1 MLLNGLSGR
10 KACIATGSMLH
21 NSGGRI
27 QLSDNAINLQGRE
40 SRMLRIL
47 SLSVSFLAW
56 ASLPAPVFCQQK
68 APFTNLATSAKIT
81 ASSVLDG
88 DTYAPSN
95 IADGRI
101 APALSQHFEVYPDSS
116 KSKSWAVDGEKGKDK
131 GELVLEWEK
140 PVMVQEVVYYGR
152 TAWLLNECFKEYEV
166 YIDDGANPV
175 AKGELKAIHG
185 PQRIPFLRQ
194 PAKKLSLRFLSAH
207 GGPNPGANE
216 VLVLG
221 EEVSDAVLAALAP
234 AAPPPGRKAFDPISD
249 TNVIW
254 RTPCEGPEAA
264 MPIGN
269 GRTLANVWTDKA
281 GDIHVSLARI
291 AKPGEKAVP
300 LGGVRFRADPKL
312 NSTVGNL
319 QQALIFK
326 YGEVVVKGLA
336 QPSKPVYSFFVDSS
350 KDVLHLQ
357 LRTSTPVSLDAWLE
371 GAGGKA
377 GALKDQKRS
386 ALRKDNTALVILCD
400 GMEPRE
406 DATFHTV
413 QPMKAFDLQVHVV
426 APEKAGDLETAIKA
440 VNKTDVNT
448 AVKGQMDAWNK
459 FWNKGSIHLGKD
471 EEGAAMARALV
482 IRRYLSACSGRGPHP
497 LKPAA
502 AEKKEIP
509 EREIKPWPAAQSA
522 AAIKAAVEK
531 ARPYLATGDGKSR
544 FPRFWGA
551 DYARLPEEEAGI
563 DSFIDSLRSMLIA
576 SSGKRVCV
584 LPGWPLDRDVAF
596 RVDSESGLGIEVSYS
611 GGKIERL
618 EVHPKQRTSEVFGIG
633 PLEKKVREAL
643 PGPFRMPA
651 LISFLAPSWVGPR
664 VGLKNLF
671 VTMKKANFNGLEGSL
686 ADLAE
691 AKKAGIYLLL
701 HGVTPW
707 TAHALKDEKT
717 VISYYLS
724 DRRKPSWFAHFGNQ
738 RRQYEA
744 IDPNHP
750 AEFTTY
756 SQYGG
761 IEYFL
766 DAVRPRMLEYYDYHW
781 QRQAHM
787 HFHFLEYYRRMSL
800 AAGGIP
806 VFRFVHVHG
815 DNVIKMRQTVAM
827 SVAYGFKGFKWWVGW
842 TMFDIHKVVETEP
855 PPLSGIGNEVS
866 YINNML
872 AAFSPY
878 ITNARSVDVYNT
890 DPLPASTRK
899 PPEDYWLQPTGEHI
913 VMGVFKGKK
922 GEDFVTLGNRDIGT
936 KREATLSI
944 KGKLK
949 SVRHLNKQTR
959 KWSDLKLEGAPGKQS
974 VKVPIDKGDIEL
986 IQLIPVTEKI

>member
-1 MLLNGLSGR
+1 
-10 KACIATGSMLH
+10 
-21 NSGGRI
+21 
-27 QLSDNAINLQGRE
+27 
-40 SRMLRIL
+40 MLRITALAVSLLACACL
-47 SLSVSFLAW
+47 ST
-56 ASLPAPVFCQQK
+56 PVFCQDKPDPVLSQDK
-68 APFTNLATSAKIT
+68 PAFTNLAASAKIT

-88 DTYAPSN
+88 DKYAPGN

-101 APALSQHFEVYPDSS
+101 APALSQHFELFPDS
-116 KSKSWAVDGEKGKDK
+116 KKAKSWAVDGEKGKER

-152 TAWLLNECFKEYEV
+152 TAWLINECFKEYEIF
-166 YIDDGANPV
+166 IDDGVNPV
-175 AKGELKAIHG
+175 ATGALKALHG

-194 PAKKLSLRFLSAH
+194 PAKKLTLRFLSAH
-207 GGPNPGANE
+207 GGPNPGATE

-221 EEVSDAVLAALAP
+221 EKVSDSVLAALAP
-234 AAPPPGRKAFDPISD
+234 AAPPPGRKAFDPIQD
-249 TNVIW
+249 ANVIW
-254 RTPCEGPEAA
+254 RTPCEGPEEA

-269 GRTLANVWTDKA
+269 GRVLANVWTAKD
-281 GDIHVSLARI
+281 GDIRVTLARI
-291 AKPGEKAVP
+291 AKPGGKAEP

-312 NSTVGNL
+312 NTTESSL

-326 YGEVVVKGLA
+326 YGEVVIKSPA
-336 QPSKPVYSFFVDSS
+336 QPSKPVYSFFVDSG

-357 LRTSTPVSLDAWLE
+357 LRTSTPVNLSAWLE
-371 GAGGKA
+371 GEGGKA
-377 GALKDQKRS
+377 SPLKEQKR
-386 ALRKDNTALVILCD
+386 AVLRKGETALVILCD

-406 DATFHTV
+406 DASFHTLEPLKV
-413 QPMKAFDLQVHVV
+413 FDLQVHIV
-426 APEKAGDLETAIKA
+426 APEKPTSVEDAIRA
-440 VNKTDVNT
+440 VNKTDVNGS
-448 AVKGQMDAWNK
+448 VKGQMDAWNK
-459 FWNKGSIHLGKD
+459 FWNKGSIHLGKE
-471 EEGAAMARALV
+471 EEGASMARALV

-502 AEKKEIP
+502 AAAAEKKEIT
-509 EREIKPWPAAQSA
+509 EKEIKPWPAAKSA
-522 AAIKAAVEK
+522 AAIKSAVEK
-531 ARPYLATGDGKSR
+531 ARPYLATGDGKAR

-551 DYARLPEEEAGI
+551 DYSRLPEAKAGI
-563 DSFIDSLRSMLIA
+563 DSFIDTLRSMLIA
-576 SSGKRVCV
+576 STGKRICV

-596 RVDSESGLGIEVSYS
+596 RVDSETGLGIEVAYS
-611 GGKIERL
+611 DGKLERL

-633 PLEKKVREAL
+633 PFEQKVREAL

-651 LISFLAPSWVGPR
+651 LISFLSPSWVGPR

-671 VTMKKANFNGLEGSL
+671 VTMKKASFNGLEGSL
-686 ADLAE
+686 ADFSE

-707 TAHALKDEKT
+707 TANALKDEKT

-724 DRRKPSWFAHFGNQ
+724 DRKKPSWFAHFGNQ
-738 RRQYEA
+738 RRQFEA

-781 QRQAHM
+781 QRQAHL

-899 PPEDYWLQPTGEHI
+899 PPLEYWLQPSGEHI
-913 VMGVFKGKK
+913 VMGVFKGTKN
-922 GEDFVTLGNRDIGT
+922 EDFVTLGNRDIGT
-936 KREATLSI
+936 KREATLAI
-944 KGKLK
+944 KGKFK
-949 SVRHLNKQTR
+949 AVRHLNKQTR
-959 KWSDLKLEGAPGKQS
+959 KWSDLKLEGAPGNQS

-986 IQLIPVTEKI
+986 IQVVPVAEKI

>member
-1 MLLNGLSGR
+1 
-10 KACIATGSMLH
+10 
-21 NSGGRI
+21 
-27 QLSDNAINLQGRE
+27 
-40 SRMLRIL
+40 MLRTPSLAMLFLTCLHL
-47 SLSVSFLAW
+47 S
-56 ASLPAPVFCQQK
+56 PPVFSQDK
-68 APFTNLATSAKIT
+68 PAFTNLAASAKIT
-81 ASSVLDG
+81 ASSVMDG
-88 DTYAPSN
+88 EKYAAAN

-101 APALSQHFEVYPDSS
+101 APALSQLFEVFPETA
-116 KSKSWAVDGEKGKDK
+116 KAKAWAVDGEKVKDK
-131 GELVLEWEK
+131 GELVLEWEE
-140 PVMVQEVVYYGR
+140 PVTVQEVVYYGR
-152 TAWLLNECFKEYEV
+152 TAWLINECFKDYEV
-166 YIDDGANPV
+166 YVDDGVNPV
-175 AKGELKAIHG
+175 AKGALKALHG

-194 PAKKLSLRFLSAH
+194 PAKKLTLRFLSSH

-216 VLVLG
+216 ILVLG
-221 EEVSDAVLAALAP
+221 EKVSDSALMALAP
-234 AAPPPGRKAFDPISD
+234 ANPPAAGKAFDPIRD
-249 TNVIW
+249 TNVSW
-254 RTPCEGPEAA
+254 DAPSKTAEDA

-269 GRTLANVWTDKA
+269 GKVLASVWTNPD
-281 GDIHVSLARI
+281 GDIRVSIARA
-291 AKPGEKAVP
+291 AKPGAKAEP
-300 LGGVRFRADPKL
+300 LGEARFRLSPGL
-312 NSTVGNL
+312 STAPGTFEQTL
-319 QQALIFK
+319 MFK
-326 YGEVVVKGLA
+326 YGHVVVKGPA
-336 QPSKPVYSFFVDSS
+336 QPGKPVYSFFIDAN
-350 KDVLHLQ
+350 KDILHLQ
-357 LRTSTPVSLDAWLE
+357 LRTSAPVDLDAWLE
-371 GAGGKA
+371 GEGGRASADKER
-377 GALKDQKRS
+377 KRS
-386 ALRKDNTALVILCD
+386 VFRKGDTALVILCD
-400 GMEPRE
+400 GM
-406 DATFHTV
+406 
-413 QPMKAFDLQVHVV
+413 VHIV
-426 APEKAGDLETAIKA
+426 APEKPTSGEDAIKA
-440 VNKTDVNT
+440 VNKTDVNG
-448 AVKGQMDAWNK
+448 AVRGQLNSWKN
-459 FWNKGSIHLGKD
+459 FWNKGSIRLGSD
-471 EEGAAMARALV
+471 EEGAEMARALV
-482 IRRYLSACSGRGPHP
+482 IRRYLSACSGRGPHS
-497 LKPAA
+497 LQAA
-502 AEKKEIP
+502 AEAEKKEIP
-509 EREIKPWPAAQSA
+509 EREIKPWPADKSA
-522 AAIKAAVEK
+522 AAVKSAIEK
-531 ARPYLATGDGKSR
+531 AKPYLATGESKTR

-551 DYARLPEEEAGI
+551 DFSNLPEEKAGI
-563 DSFIDSLRSMLIA
+563 DTLIDTLRSMLIA
-576 SSGKRVCV
+576 STGKRVCV

-596 RVDSESGLGIEVSYS
+596 RVNSENGLGIEVAYT
-611 GGKIERL
+611 GGKLERL

-633 PLEKKVREAL
+633 PFEEKVREAL

-651 LISFLAPSWVGPR
+651 LISFLSPSWVGPR

-686 ADLAE
+686 ADFAE
-691 AKKAGIYLLL
+691 AKKAGIYLLM

-707 TAHALKDEKT
+707 TAHALKNEKT

-724 DRRKPSWFAHFGNQ
+724 DRRKPSSFPGFGNM

-744 IDPNHP
+744 IDPYHP
-750 AEFTTY
+750 TEFTTY

-766 DAVRPRMLEYYDYHW
+766 DVVRPRMLEYYDYHW
-781 QRQAHM
+781 QRQAHL

-899 PPEDYWLQPTGEHI
+899 PPEDYWLQPSGEHI